1 MPSYLSYQKLVHYR
15 IYNYQERKIILP
27 YNCSVDYEFCILKN
41 HYSLRYF
48 WKIQKY
54 AKVLYYLMPRKL
66 SLLTSSVALPEE
78 IAGSEQLPSVW
89 YFSIH

>member
-1 MPSYLSYQKLVHYR
+1 MPSYLSHQKLVHYST
-15 IYNYQERKIILP
+15 YNYQERKIILP

-54 AKVLYYLMPRKL
+54 AKVLVLPHAQETF
-66 SLLTSSVALPEE
+66 STHFINSSTRRN
-78 IAGSEQLPSVW
+78 SR
-89 YFSIH
+89 F